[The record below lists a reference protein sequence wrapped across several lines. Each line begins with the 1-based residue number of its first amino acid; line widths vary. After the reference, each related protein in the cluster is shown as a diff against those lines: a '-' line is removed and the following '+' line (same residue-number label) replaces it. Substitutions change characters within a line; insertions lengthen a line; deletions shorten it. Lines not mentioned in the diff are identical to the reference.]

1 MTALPPVSHRRPPP
15 AVTADSPVRGAVIN
29 AMPSLVTFAS
39 RQSLIGYHRAE
50 CGRGRG
56 GTARVDTT
64 EGQDR

>member
-1 MTALPPVSHRRPPP
+1 MTALSPVSRRRHLP
-15 AVTADSPVRGAVIN
+15 AVTAAEPVDGAVTN
-29 AMPSLVTFAS
+29 AISSLVTFAS
-39 RQSLIGYHRAE
+39 HQSLIGYHRAE